1 MKVQTILY
9 YRYLLRQTITMVIT
23 TLLIAATISFITLFS
38 PIGLQEKIRLIIT
51 ITIWVLPLYTITILL
66 IWTFKFLQSKKQL
79 KNLQLYS
86 KITNQAV
93 RESVVKSKTRIKCL
107 FISKNQEQQFFN
119 IISHEIEKQR
129 QLLNLQKGQK

>member
-9 YRYLLRQTITMVIT
+9 YRYLLRQTIMMVII
-23 TLLIAATISFITLFS
+23 TLLIAVIISFITFFS
-38 PIGLQEKIRLIIT
+38 PSIFQEKIRLIIVT
-51 ITIWVLPLYTITILL
+51 AIWVLPFYTITILL

-86 KITNQAV
+86 RITNQAV

-119 IISHEIEKQR
+119 IISREIEKQK